1 MKRLLLASL
10 LCFTCAAT
18 PLASAADAS
27 APSEAVSEVTGS
39 LVAGSLVTVAVGG
52 SLVVASVQA
61 VGEGLELLLK
71 NVADG
76 STATVRLSGKAAKG
90 LSVAAGTAVQ
100 AVATGTGHVLMASGK
115 ALAFIPNEAGKALLH
130 HSQAG

>member
-10 LCFTCAAT
+10 LCFTCATA

-39 LVAGSLVTVAVGG
+39 VVAGSLLTVAVGG

-71 NVADG
+71 NVVDG

-100 AVATGTGHVLMASGK
+100 VVATGTGHVLMASGK
-115 ALAFIPNEAGKALLH
+115 ALAFIPNEAGKALIR
-130 HSQAG
+130 SGKAS